1 MRKLFSRSGLLG
13 VALVLVVGLVGGG
26 IAFFWSGGPR
36 HAHAGPGEKGGV
48 AEETVEIPLKT
59 VHPRYDKS
67 FTMTATRP
75 ADVLP
80 YFWTDLESRVAGEV
94 KWIKKDIGNKVKAGE
109 TLVEVDVPELGA
121 RVEQRKAAW
130 ESAKAQVK
138 QMEAA
143 LDTAEAKAKAAQ
155 ARVEFAQARL
165 RSDKAYLVFREHQA
179 KRYQDLWQS
188 RSISERLV
196 DEQEDRRVAALEAV
210 NASTEAV
217 TAAKAD
223 KIAAE
228 AKIKEA
234 AADVEGA
241 KQNVNV
247 TKAERDHAKAMLDF
261 STIEAA
267 YDGEISRRYVSP
279 GSFVQN
285 ASNGQRGTPIL
296 SLERRD
302 IVTVVMQLPDRYAPF
317 VTPGTEAIIKVDAL
331 PGLEIH
337 GAVTRFARSLVNNQ
351 HDLTMRVEVELWNGT
366 AEEFQRFVAKEK
378 EGTVPY
384 GDVKQKIAKKVPFGD
399 LKAGSYDEQTGNILV
414 RMPKFEGP
422 LAARQAAD
430 LLPGMYARMTLV
442 LRKFD
447 HAYLLPSAAIDVKG
461 GFPYI
466 WVVRDDKA
474 YKQPV
479 RIQVDDGKLVK
490 VELLNENG
498 EVKGELTGKE
508 EVIVSNQGELS
519 EGQPV
524 KPTRVGDWG
533 LLDAKKDK
541 R

>member
-1 MRKLFSRSGLLG
+1 MRLGL
-13 VALVLVVGLVGGG
+13 ALVLLVGLVGGG

-36 HAHAGPGEKGGV
+36 HANAGPEEKGGGAKQV
-48 AEETVEIPLKT
+48 VEIPLKT

-67 FTMTATRP
+67 FTMTAMRP

-80 YFWTDLESRVAGEV
+80 YYWTDLESRVAGEV
-94 KWIKKDIGNKVKAGE
+94 KWIKKDIGNKVTAGE
-109 TLVEVDVPELGA
+109 MLVEVDVPELGA

-130 ESAKAQVK
+130 ELTKAQVE

-143 LDTAEAKAKAAQ
+143 LKTAKAKAVAAQ
-155 ARVEFAQARL
+155 AKVNAAKARL
-165 RSDKAYLVFREHQA
+165 RSDKAYLVFREQQA
-179 KRYQDLWQS
+179 ERYRGLLQA
-188 RSISERLV
+188 RSIDARLV
-196 DEQEDRRVAALEAV
+196 DEQEDRRVAAIEAV
-210 NASTEAV
+210 TASTEAV
-217 TAAKAD
+217 TAAEQE

-228 AKIKEA
+228 AKIDEAKADVKEA
-234 AADVEGA
+234 EQ
-241 KQNVNV
+241 KVNV
-247 TKAERDHAKAMLDF
+247 TKAELDHARAMLDF

-267 YDGEISRRYVSP
+267 YDGEITRRYVSP

-317 VTPGTEAIIKVDAL
+317 VTPGTEAIVEVDSL
-331 PGLEIH
+331 PGLKIH

-378 EGTVPY
+378 EGTVHY
-384 GDVKQKIAKKVPFGD
+384 GDVKQKSAKKIPFGD

-422 LAARQAAD
+422 QAARQQAD

-447 HAYLLPSAAIDVKG
+447 NAYLLPSGAIDVKS
-461 GFPYI
+461 GFYYI
-466 WVVRDDKA
+466 WVVRDGKA

-479 RIQVDDGKLVK
+479 RIQVDDGRLVK
-490 VELLNENG
+490 VELLNEQG
-498 EVKGELTGKE
+498 EVKGDLTGKE

-524 KPTRVGDWG
+524 KPTLIKDWG

-541 R
+541 Q